1 MRELMQYINQTEWN
15 YYGCVA
21 EVLVFPTLGYSY
33 GEGKA
38 KYLSFKSWLFER
50 NSPLLKPPVL
60 SFVQF

>member
-38 KYLSFKSWLFER
+38 KYLSFKS
-50 NSPLLKPPVL
+50 
-60 SFVQF
+60 